1 MIIFKKPTLFFLL
14 CSATLAGNVCYAT
27 QVVCDIDIS
36 NSQYRINIKPSHD
49 IYDFS
54 KIDTAGDFRFSGQFL
69 IDLHKFK
76 AYVYHNSKNRYVLL
90 ATQEFALNP
99 GSCSSNFG
107 KNYIYSNLY
116 EREFFYQCHQ
126 VCND

>member
-1 MIIFKKPTLFFLL
+1 MIFSKKPILFLLFFDAIL
-14 CSATLAGNVCYAT
+14 SGNVCYAT
-27 QVVCDIDIS
+27 QILCDIDIS
-36 NSQYRINIKPSHD
+36 NSQYQISIEPSHD

-69 IDLHKFK
+69 VGLSKFK
-76 AYVYHNSKNRYVLL
+76 TYVYHNSKNRYVLL
-90 ATQEFALNP
+90 VAQEFTLNP
-99 GSCSSNFG
+99 GSCSRDFG
-107 KNYIYSNLY
+107 KNLIYSNLY